1 MVLADLG
8 ADVLRV
14 IRPGTDLVVPDSGR
28 PDLGASLRN
37 PWDVLSRNRPAIG
50 VDLRTPSGVELVLEL
65 AGRAD
70 VVVEGFRPG
79 VAERFGLGPGELRSL
94 DDRLVYGRMTGWG
107 RDGPLA
113 DRAGHDLNY
122 LALAGVLAHLGR
134 ADQPPTPPL
143 NVVADFGGGG
153 MLLAVGILAA
163 LVERSTSGRGQV
175 VDAAMVDGSALLM
188 APLFGAWASG
198 FWSAERGTNL
208 LDSGAP
214 FYDCYPC
221 ADGGWVAVAAI
232 ESSFFAALIEGL
244 GLDASDLGDQH
255 DRSRWPELRAAIG
268 ERFASLPR
276 DEWAAR
282 FAGVDACVSPVLDMG
297 EAPVHPHAVARH
309 AFVDVDGVAQP
320 APSPRFDRTPAGP
333 VEPACAGDD
342 PVEVLGAWGVD
353 EARVRGLAADGA
365 LG

>member
-8 ADVLRV
+8 ADVLRIV
-14 IRPGTDLVVPDSGR
+14 RPGTDLVVPDAGR
-28 PDLGASLRN
+28 PDLGTSQRN
-37 PWDVLSRNRPAIG
+37 PWDVLNRNRPAIG
-50 VDLRTPSGVELVLEL
+50 VDLRSPSGAGLVREL
-65 AGRAD
+65 AVRAD

-79 VAERFGLGPGELRSL
+79 VAERFGLGPEDLRSV
-94 DDRLVYGRMTGWG
+94 DERLVYARMTGWG
-107 RDGPLA
+107 REGPLA

-143 NVVADFGGGG
+143 NLDADFGGGG
-153 MLLAVGILAA
+153 MLLAVGVLAA

-198 FWSAERGTNL
+198 FWSADRGTNL

-214 FYDCYPC
+214 FYDCYRC

-232 ESSFFAALIEGL
+232 EAPFFAALLEGL
-244 GLDASDLGDQH
+244 GLEPADLGDQH
-255 DRSRWPELRAAIG
+255 DRSRWPELRTALA
-268 ERFASLPR
+268 ERFASGTR
-276 DEWAAR
+276 DDWAVR
-282 FAGVDACVSPVLDMG
+282 FADVDACVSPVLDMG
-297 EAPVHPHAVARH
+297 EAPVHPHALARH
-309 AFVDVDGVAQP
+309 AFVDVDGVPQP

-342 PVEVLGAWGVD
+342 PVRVLGAWGV
-353 EARVRGLAADGA
+353 EGARVRELAAAGA
-365 LG
+365 FG